1 MAATSCTAGMPA
13 RIPDLRIAALAERGH
28 PPAHIGGA
36 AASFG
41 LLILCKILFSCSF
54 SPPRVSGA
62 LTAWQHNWTMVIRP
76 RIRAFLT
83 ALGLYVVAV
92 LFIGYFGVNAYTGK
106 NGINARQ
113 ELEQQIADLAS
124 ELGRVRAERMWWQHR
139 VALLKN
145 DRIDPDM
152 LDERARE
159 LLNYLDPHELTV
171 MVKHR

>member
-1 MAATSCTAGMPA
+1 
-13 RIPDLRIAALAERGH
+13 
-28 PPAHIGGA
+28 
-36 AASFG
+36 
-41 LLILCKILFSCSF
+41 
-54 SPPRVSGA
+54 
-62 LTAWQHNWTMVIRP
+62 MVIRP

-92 LFIGYFGVNAYTGK
+92 VFIGYFGVNAYTGK

-124 ELGRVRAERMWWQHR
+124 ELGRVRTERAWWQRR
-139 VALLKN
+139 VALLKS

-159 LLNYLDPHELTV
+159 LLNYLDPHEVTV